1 MDFPIVLVGTHKDLE
16 TERVVTA
23 DEGKLLAEQW
33 QVDWMEVCGLTGEN
47 VDVPFFTL
55 VRCIDR

>member
-16 TERVVTA
+16 TQRVVTA
-23 DEGKLLAEQW
+23 DEGKKLAKKW
-33 QVDWMEVCGLTGEN
+33 HVDWIEVSGLTGEN

-55 VRCIDR
+55 ARCIDR